1 MFLDQDD
8 TNTPPLILSP
18 GESALAY
25 TCGLPGDN
33 NDRAS
38 EVKVILRQKE
48 STTRSAWRGVLETPP
63 YPKQPSTQLLKRYAR
78 TQAVPDYLP
87 KLSHFFFMGD
97 NMSGQES
104 EVVQLSIPNS
114 DYLDT
119 LELYDR
125 NQLRL
130 KLEAMMQDE
139 KVLPMKL
146 LLASVAMTVGS
157 EKAALFVLECMK
169 NTDYPA
175 AKNAQ
180 DAVRLAL
187 RHYEGNPPDWLV
199 EMAIAALS
207 DDRYV
212 TGLQKANWSSDT
224 FFTMSYLAD
233 EHSDLTR
240 ALGFSKCT
248 NAVPFLIE
256 MAKKR
261 AATVDR

>member
-1 MFLDQDD
+1 M
-8 TNTPPLILSP
+8 
-18 GESALAY
+18 
-25 TCGLPGDN
+25 
-33 NDRAS
+33 
-38 EVKVILRQKE
+38 
-48 STTRSAWRGVLETPP
+48 
-63 YPKQPSTQLLKRYAR
+63 
-78 TQAVPDYLP
+78 
-87 KLSHFFFMGD
+87 
-97 NMSGQES
+97 
-104 EVVQLSIPNS
+104 
-114 DYLDT
+114 
-119 LELYDR
+119 
-125 NQLRL
+125 
-130 KLEAMMQDE
+130 
-139 KVLPMKL
+139 
-146 LLASVAMTVGS
+146 
-157 EKAALFVLECMK
+157 KAALFVLECMK